1 MGAAAES
8 CIYRPYL
15 VELIDK
21 YDSQLTGRERQRSAR
36 RRSIGRRVADP
47 APANLMARRWCAIS
61 SSVKMAMT
69 LQVWQSIPKKRVFKT
84 FSKTAD
90 PTHPP
95 HGFRTFRKIFSSFFK
110 NVMRKKNML
119 KHSNRMV
126 YNAIPKLHRILTKQ
140 V

>member
-1 MGAAAES
+1 MGPAAES

-47 APANLMARRWCAIS
+47 APANLMARRWCATS

-90 PTHPP
+90 PTH
-95 HGFRTFRKIFSSFFK
+95 HGFRTFRKIFSSFFQK
-110 NVMRKKNML
+110 CCLKKKTICF

-126 YNAIPKLHRILTKQ
+126 NNAIPKLHRILTEQ